1 MIVFSHGF
9 GGCATQSRFL
19 AAALADRGYWVFALN
34 HKDARCGRRGGG
46 VKPDEPFREPEKSV
60 SRSLCSWP
68 SGGGDPNENGVR
80 HIGAA
85 LSIGAR
91 DVATAAAQWTTLTAD

>member
-19 AAALADRGYWVFALN
+19 AAALADRGYWVFAPN
-34 HKDARCGRRGGG
+34 HKDARRGRRGGG

-60 SRSLCSWP
+60 SRSLCRGQAAAAILTKTESGISELRYQSELGTSQPPPP
-68 SGGGDPNENGVR
+68 SGR
-80 HIGAA
+80 
-85 LSIGAR
+85 R
-91 DVATAAAQWTTLTAD
+91 